1 MLGRTG
7 WSFESSVL
15 NQNILIINSKKG
27 LIQLLVQVQFF
38 HTLQTLNLLKLSIS
52 FLGINSNMIQGGKG
66 LSGMKSPPAQ
76 RDDYNM
82 SESLLSINSGTSRI
96 WLPSEQSQ

>member
-1 MLGRTG
+1 MPGRTG

-38 HTLQTLNLLKLSIS
+38 LLICTMGMLPNKQ
-52 FLGINSNMIQGGKG
+52 FLRTYCVCQHCAVCSQAIEG
-66 LSGMKSPPAQ
+66 A
-76 RDDYNM
+76 
-82 SESLLSINSGTSRI
+82 ESSSY
-96 WLPSEQSQ
+96 WLILANTGS